1 MNDNNEKLLTPKE
14 KREVI
19 RRTLKAV
26 NKADRGYIARDT
38 IKYCVDLSGDIFSI
52 FLAALVIDGIAGAK
66 PVDTLLIYAA
76 IVVGVRLCFPWC
88 KDFFSGAVI
97 LTASR
102 KPRICRKI
110 SGKRS

>member
-1 MNDNNEKLLTPKE
+1 MSDNNEKLLTPKE

-38 IKYCVDLSGDIFSI
+38 IKYCVDLSGNIFSI

-66 PVDTLLIYAA
+66 
-76 IVVGVRLCFPWC
+76 
-88 KDFFSGAVI
+88 
-97 LTASR
+97 
-102 KPRICRKI
+102 I
-110 SGKRS
+110 SFQAQ